1 MGVFEVREDNMPEPG
16 GKDDLKIGH
25 KIVEEMEEYLKDV
38 KQYITDPNYKNCKDL
53 GSYILEKKIPNL
65 LNEALEY
72 IGHSDTYKRDHDNE
86 LIHQR
91 TSFSSELNHPDLDSG
106 CSLEKFM
113 TDHDNI
119 SNKSIDENEG
129 NKTIVYTNLNNSK
142 ESSTNRF
149 MDENLK
155 IDVPMLILNYLD
167 HDDEKSL
174 NILKEYS
181 KTDFLIGIS
190 PKCECYWY
198 VEYHISNILSDLI
211 DIISDA
217 ERYKIGINKLKNQFD
232 QDTLYWF
239 EEIARTGRMYSTDTF
254 DYEKSRAIKAYNYY
268 STHPEIGG
276 IFRSRD
282 AILKFKRE
290 ISEKRGCFSNFSNLN
305 LYKYRNE
312 LIKEFEE
319 LEKYKEWEARW
330 ERDFLLNYGKH

>member
-53 GSYILEKKIPNL
+53 GSYILEKQIPKL

-91 TSFSSELNHPDLDSG
+91 TWFSSELNHPDPD
-106 CSLEKFM
+106 CSLDKFI

-119 SNKSIDENEG
+119 SYKLIDENKG
-129 NKTIVYTNLNNSK
+129 NKTVVYTNLNNSK
-142 ESSTNRF
+142 ESSTNQF

-155 IDVPMLILNYLD
+155 IDVPALILNYLD

-181 KTDFLIGIS
+181 KTDFLIGMS
-190 PKCECYWY
+190 PECECYWY
-198 VEYHISNILSDLI
+198 IEYHINNILSDLN

-217 ERYKIGINKLKNQFD
+217 ECCKIGMYKLKKQFD
-232 QDTLYWF
+232 EDTLWWF
-239 EEIARTGRMYSTDTF
+239 EEIARTGRLYSTDTF

-268 STHPEIGG
+268 STHPEIGK
-276 IFRSRD
+276 IFLSRD
-282 AILKFKRE
+282 AVLKFKRE
-290 ISEKRGCFSNFSNLN
+290 ISENRGCFSKFSDLN
-305 LYKYRNE
+305 LYKYRNK

-319 LEKYKEWEARW
+319 LEKDK
-330 ERDFLLNYGKH
+330 ERDARREREFLKNYGKH